1 MLSSDFTNIKTRLEE
16 ALKSKLPGERAHR
29 LMLPQGRELFPSADN
44 LSILQSSVLMLL
56 FPNNG
61 KLNTCLIRR
70 PSTMRNHGGQI
81 AFPGGKYE
89 IKDENLIQTA
99 LRESFEEIGTDSN
112 QVEIIGTLTPLF
124 VQVSNFA
131 INPFIGWSETLPQ
144 FKIDNQE
151 VDEVFIIPVEEFL
164 HHTSIQLKEVTTLHG
179 TFEAPGFYVD
189 ELFVWGATAMIISEF
204 AEIYKSFL
212 VIKCPG

>member
-1 MLSSDFTNIKTRLEE
+1 
-16 ALKSKLPGERAHR
+16 
-29 LMLPQGRELFPSADN
+29 MLPQGRELFPSADN

>member
-16 ALKSKLPGERAHR
+16 ALRNKLPGERAHR
-29 LMLPQGRELFPSADN
+29 LMLPQGRELFPAADN

-81 AFPGGKYE
+81 AFPGGKFE

-179 TFEAPGFYVD
+179 TFEAPGFYID

-212 VIKCPG
+212 VIKSPG